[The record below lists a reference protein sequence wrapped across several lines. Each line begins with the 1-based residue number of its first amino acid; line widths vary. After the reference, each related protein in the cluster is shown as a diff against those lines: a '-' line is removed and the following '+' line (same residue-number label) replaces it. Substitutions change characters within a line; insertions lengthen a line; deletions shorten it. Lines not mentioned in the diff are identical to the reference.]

1 MSMKNR
7 PRFFAT
13 AVSLLTGSAVVSVLI
28 FGTPARSA
36 DIPYSGQVVKV
47 DAAEH
52 NVIVKNPELGG
63 RIKFIVT
70 DGTAITSGNEK
81 KSLGDVKAGE
91 SVEIGYVLE
100 GGKYIAHKIMLKPSG
115 GK

>member
-1 MSMKNR
+1 MKNR
-7 PRFFAT
+7 SRIFT
-13 AVSLLTGSAVVSVLI
+13 AAAAFLTVPAIVSVLI
-28 FGTPARSA
+28 LGTPARSA

-52 NVIVKNPELGG
+52 NVIVKNPESGG

-81 KSLGDVKAGE
+81 KGLGDIKSGE
-91 SVEIGYVLE
+91 AVEIEYVLE
-100 GGKYIAHKIMLKPSG
+100 GGKYLAHKIMLKPSG